1 MTLQELT
8 KEQKTLLKQSLL
20 FKNGKSVFYSE
31 LTDADSLISD
41 EELEA
46 EFGSTVFSPDDF

>member
-8 KEQKTLLKQSLL
+8 KDQKILLKQNIL

-31 LTDADSLISD
+31 LADADSLISD
-41 EELEA
+41 EELEE
-46 EFGSTVFSPDDF
+46 EFGSTVFTAEDF

>member
-31 LTDADSLISD
+31 LADADSLISD
-41 EELEA
+41 EELEE

>member
-8 KEQKTLLKQSLL
+8 RDQKILLKQNILL
-20 FKNGKSVFYSE
+20 KNRKSVFYSE
-31 LTDADSLISD
+31 LADADSLVSD
-41 EELEA
+41 KELEE